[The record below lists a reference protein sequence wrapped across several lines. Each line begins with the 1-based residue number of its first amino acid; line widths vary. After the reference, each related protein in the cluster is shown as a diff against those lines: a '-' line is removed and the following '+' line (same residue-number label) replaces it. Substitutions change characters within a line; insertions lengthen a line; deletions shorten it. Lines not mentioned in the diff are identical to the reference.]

1 MRCIY
6 CGRTISKEEAIFKDK
21 DTPLCYN
28 CNSDLGN
35 SDIGNS
41 FLLSDGKRCA
51 NCKMPLELIAENN
64 IIMTSRPFPLFA
76 KGNGKRKG
84 GGPLQ
89 FDLYECPS
97 CGEYRFFK
105 NE

>member
-6 CGRTISKEEAIFKDK
+6 CGKTISKEEAIFKDES
-21 DTPLCYN
+21 TPLCYS

-35 SDIGNS
+35 SV
-41 FLLSDGKRCA
+41 FLSGGKRCA
-51 NCKMPLELIAENN
+51 NCKVPLQLISERNL
-64 IIMTSRPFPLFA
+64 IMTHRVSSFLM
-76 KGNGKRKG
+76 KGKGG
-84 GGPLQ
+84 GGPLK
-89 FDLYECPS
+89 FALYECPS